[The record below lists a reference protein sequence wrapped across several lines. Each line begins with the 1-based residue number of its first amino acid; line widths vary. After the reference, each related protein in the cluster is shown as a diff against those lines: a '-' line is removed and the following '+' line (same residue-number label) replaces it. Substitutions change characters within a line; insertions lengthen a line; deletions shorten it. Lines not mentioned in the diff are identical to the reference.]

1 MRALLLDFNG
11 TLSDDEPLLCRI
23 FQELFEEAGKPLS
36 DEVYFAE
43 LAGLSDPEIVERWLG
58 EPRSDLLERK
68 IAIYRRETRMGET
81 IDPATRFALK
91 DAARHFRVG
100 VVSGAAREEVE
111 WVLAAARLLTTMS
124 VIVAAEDVVRG
135 KPDPEGYRR
144 ALHDLRVDA
153 SDAVAVEDSE
163 AGVNAAAAA
172 GIYTIAVTTTLPAER
187 LSDADEIAE
196 AFDSDL
202 IRGLVSRS

>member
-23 FQELFEEAGKPLS
+23 FQELFDEAGKPLS
-36 DEVYFAE
+36 DEVYFRE

-58 EPRSDLLERK
+58 EPRPDLLERK

-81 IDPATRFALK
+81 IDQVIQFALK
-91 DAARHFRVG
+91 DAAQYFPIG

-153 SDAVAVEDSE
+153 AEAVAVEDSE
-163 AGVNAAAAA
+163 AGVAAATAA

-187 LSDADEIAE
+187 LAGADELAD

-202 IRGLVSRS
+202 IRGLLSRS

>member
-1 MRALLLDFNG
+1 VQALLLDFNG

-23 FQELFEEAGKPLS
+23 FQELFDEEGKPLS
-36 DEVYFAE
+36 DEVYFSQ

-58 EPRSDLLERK
+58 EPRPDLLERK

-81 IDPATRFALK
+81 IELGTQFALK
-91 DAARHFRVG
+91 DAAQNVQIG

-124 VIVAAEDVVRG
+124 VIVAAEDVVHG

-153 SDAVAVEDSE
+153 ADAVAVEDSE
-163 AGVNAAAAA
+163 AGVKAAVTA
-172 GIYTIAVTTTLPAER
+172 GIYTIGVTTTLPAER
-187 LSDADEIAE
+187 LSGADELAN

-202 IRGLVSRS
+202 IYGLLSRS